1 MDAEQVKALLQEG
14 LPGCD
19 VSVDYDGYYFN
30 ILVVGDVFE
39 GLRKVQRQQ
48 KVLGLLQEQFA
59 SGAIHAV
66 KNIATYTPA
75 ERP

>member
-1 MDAEQVKALLQEG
+1 MNTDDVKAVLIEG

-19 VSVDYDGYYFN
+19 VSVDYDGHDFN
-30 ILVVGDVFE
+30 ICVIGEVFH

-48 KVLGLLQEQFA
+48 KVLGVLHQLIT

-66 KNIATYTPA
+66 NVNAITP
-75 ERP
+75 EEQG